1 MKKSLEKKMVRIFAF
16 LMAILIF
23 AISFNFSAISV
34 YASNNTTVGKGGSL
48 YGTGSANELNI
59 VKLLD
64 MALNRGGMSMSP
76 TTIKQFLEYWWDSVK
91 SDINTCI
98 GNVDTSIEGTQA
110 FVDALN
116 AALESAEHYDKLGD
130 IIKNYISFC
139 MTLEYKSLSDFKQLL
154 TQENTFRQFLLS
166 YVADEDGNIVG
177 TVDNKLKRYN
187 LKSGLVNMVRK
198 AADAYIE
205 EYEGYYL
212 VPTHKPS
219 EILPTLFDDKRVY
232 NSVIESFSGM
242 TDSMI
247 IYCTIYYYSGCNY
260 YRFYDCS
267 DSNFYIYKH
276 VTNVP
281 YFVSNYILDA
291 AQIHPVDNN
300 WLYANLP
307 YLSFGYPY
315 NSSTGRGEFDGTEFI
330 ATDISSS
337 SRNSTISFY
346 IPKDKPFDTYSS
358 NCYGG
363 CGWLYTTDGR
373 SIKIWK
379 SLDALKKYSV
389 GKSDIYYSNQY
400 SGFDYEVDNSVT
412 FDYDYYT
419 SSNYSHT
426 VIQNNIDNSTE
437 VNETVINNIVNN
449 YITNNYYGGGSGG
462 GEDNPGGSGNWF
474 TDLIKGIPDLLV
486 ALIDGLTGIIS
497 SAGEL
502 LEKLIS
508 LFTDLFVPTVDFG
521 GQIID
526 NVNQKFAFKN
536 QSEENVM
543 LIFDELPN
551 LGQQAPTITLPFSE
565 TTLSKYGVE
574 DVTISFDW
582 YIPYKPTVDAIFSAI
597 LWAMFAFNQYFA
609 IKNIINA
616 SGNAVDIAT
625 RL

>member
-1 MKKSLEKKMVRIFAF
+1 MKKLLEKKMVRIFAF
-16 LMAILIF
+16 AMAILIF
-23 AISFNFSAISV
+23 SMSFNMSV
-34 YASNNTTVGKGGSL
+34 YASNNITVGKGGSL

-76 TTIKQFLEYWWDSVK
+76 ATIKQFLEYWWDSVK
-91 SDINTCI
+91 SDLNTCI
-98 GNVDTSIEGTQA
+98 GNVDTSIDGTQA

-116 AALESAEHYDKLGD
+116 AALVSADHYDKLGD
-130 IIKNYISFC
+130 IIKKYISFC

-177 TVDNKLKRYN
+177 TVDNKLKKYN

-212 VPTHKPS
+212 VSTRKPS
-219 EILPTLFDDKRVY
+219 EILPTEFNDKRIY
-232 NSVIESFSGM
+232 NSVMESLSGL
-242 TDSMI
+242 TDSSI
-247 IYCTIYYYSGCNY
+247 IFSDLYYNGSVGGYY
-260 YRFYDCS
+260 YRFFDLE
-267 DSNFYIYKH
+267 DSNFVIGRHTSNIPYLLDNVLFDAGYI
-276 VTNVP
+276 VC
-281 YFVSNYILDA
+281 IDE
-291 AQIHPVDNN
+291 N
-300 WLYANLP
+300 WGTATLP
-307 YLSFGYPY
+307 YLSFGYLF
-315 NSSTGRGEFDGTEFI
+315 NNLTGTVDPDGIGFV
-330 ATDISSS
+330 ASDIKQSDKHSFL
-337 SRNSTISFY
+337 SFY
-346 IPKDKPFDTYSS
+346 FHNSKPYDTYRNYSV
-358 NCYGG
+358 
-363 CGWLYTTDGR
+363 GWMYTKDGR
-373 SIKIWK
+373 SLKIWK

-419 SSNYSHT
+419 SNNYSHT

-462 GEDNPGGSGNWF
+462 GDDNPGGSGNWF

-486 ALIDGLTGIIS
+486 ALIDGLTGIVT

-536 QSEENVM
+536 QSEENIM
-543 LIFDELPN
+543 LIFDQLPD
-551 LGQQAPTITLPFSE
+551 LGQNAPTMTLPFSK
-565 TTLSKYGVE
+565 TTFSKYGVE

>member
-1 MKKSLEKKMVRIFAF
+1 MKKSFEKKTIRIFAF
-16 LMAILIF
+16 AMAILIF
-23 AISFNFSAISV
+23 AISFNFSAIPV
-34 YASNNTTVGKGGSL
+34 YASNNNTVGKGGSL

-76 TTIKQFLEYWWDSVK
+76 ATIKQFLEFWWDSVK
-91 SDINTCI
+91 SDLNTCI

-116 AALESAEHYDKLGD
+116 AALVSADHYDKLGD
-130 IIKNYISFC
+130 IIKKYISFC

-212 VPTHKPS
+212 VKTHTPS
-219 EILPTLFDDKRVY
+219 EVSPTFYSDKRLY
-232 NSVIESFSGM
+232 NSTYNVFKGM
-242 TDSMI
+242 TDDMVI
-247 IYCTIYYYSGCNY
+247 ATFGCVRNSDGSPLY
-260 YRFYDCS
+260 NFYDLS
-267 DSNFYIYKH
+267 GYNFVFSGYASNVNIKRD
-276 VTNVP
+276 T
-281 YFVSNYILDA
+281 YFSFIA
-291 AQIHPVDNN
+291 FDNN
-300 WLYANLP
+300 WNYAKVP
-307 YLSFGYPY
+307 YKYFYTKY
-315 NSSTGRGEFDGTEFI
+315 NSSTGEYELFYDGFTVKDIDTTYTESPFNI
-330 ATDISSS
+330 CILKPDQKITTNPVHCAL
-337 SRNSTISFY
+337 TIR
-346 IPKDKPFDTYSS
+346 
-358 NCYGG
+358 
-363 CGWLYTTDGR
+363 CGWLFTSDGR
-373 SIKIWK
+373 YIKIWK
-379 SLDALKKYSV
+379 NLDSFKKYSV

-419 SSNYSHT
+419 SNNYSHT

-449 YITNNYYGGGSGG
+449 YITNNYYGG

-521 GQIID
+521 GQVID

-551 LGQQAPTITLPFSE
+551 LGQNAPTITLPFSE

>member
-1 MKKSLEKKMVRIFAF
+1 MKKLLEKKMVRIFAF
-16 LMAILIF
+16 AMAILIF
-23 AISFNFSAISV
+23 SMSLNMSV

-76 TTIKQFLEYWWDSVK
+76 ATIKQFLEYWWDSVK
-91 SDINTCI
+91 SDLNTCI
-98 GNVDTSIEGTQA
+98 GNVDTSIDGTQA

-116 AALESAEHYDKLGD
+116 AALVSADHYDKLGD
-130 IIKNYISFC
+130 IIKKYISFC

-198 AADAYIE
+198 AADSYIE

-212 VPTHKPS
+212 FPTHTYNELSPVMFQSKDGYSLFYNFLKSIDLGETILIVNFHGDVSSIIIVNDPNFILSSNQSTYVTDDWLYFYCVNSNWQYTPHLPFGYFSQNFVDCYPDITGQSSSTNNPYHFNLPPS
-219 EILPTLFDDKRVY
+219 P
-232 NSVIESFSGM
+232 
-242 TDSMI
+242 
-247 IYCTIYYYSGCNY
+247 IYYRSVL
-260 YRFYDCS
+260 FS
-267 DSNFYIYKH
+267 
-276 VTNVP
+276 
-281 YFVSNYILDA
+281 
-291 AQIHPVDNN
+291 Q
-300 WLYANLP
+300 
-307 YLSFGYPY
+307 
-315 NSSTGRGEFDGTEFI
+315 
-330 ATDISSS
+330 
-337 SRNSTISFY
+337 
-346 IPKDKPFDTYSS
+346 
-358 NCYGG
+358 
-363 CGWLYTTDGR
+363 DGR
-373 SIKIWK
+373 NVKVWK
-379 SLDALKKYSV
+379 SLDAMKKYSV

-419 SSNYSHT
+419 SNNYSHT

-437 VNETVINNIVNN
+437 VNDTVINNIVNN
-449 YITNNYYGGGSGG
+449 YITNNYYGDNSGGG

-536 QSEENVM
+536 QSEENIM
-543 LIFDELPN
+543 LIFDQLPD
-551 LGQQAPTITLPFSE
+551 LGQTAPTMTLPFSK